1 MGITGQENDGL
12 HMRFVSSQPFVSKSG
27 RPIRNMDNPAFRKT
41 VFCDDVLHDEVVR
54 MSVNAQMAGG
64 LQAVSDNLRQEA
76 VNAAI
81 AGDRVNRAV
90 WRIGKPLSVFDD
102 AVSRIFPKN
111 ECKNAVDATV
121 VFKNE

>member
-12 HMRFVSSQPFVSKSG
+12 YMCFVSSQPFVSKSG

-41 VFCDDVLHDEVVR
+41 VFCNDMLHNEVVR

-64 LQAVSDNLRQEA
+64 LQTVSDNLRQEA

-90 WRIGKPLSVFDD
+90 WRIGKPMPIFDNMVSWILSG
-102 AVSRIFPKN
+102 N